1 MEECYIFKF
10 NNDQYWSC
18 EIIQVLALCEIYIL
32 LVVWRLQ
39 MNEGFGKIETVV
51 LMSSL
56 LLSVNV
62 LVLQLFD

>member
-18 EIIQVLALCEIYIL
+18 EIIQVLVLCEIYIL

>member
-1 MEECYIFKF
+1 
-10 NNDQYWSC
+10 
-18 EIIQVLALCEIYIL
+18 
-32 LVVWRLQ
+32 